1 MVTFWISS
9 NGHADSLG
17 VKKQVGQKWPFPV
30 VKGLKKKKSNRDS
43 NPWTQAL
50 KISSNLIFFLFLED
64 EENDDDD
71 EENPRNVALQLL
83 DTIAIKLPNTE
94 VLPVILNFAT
104 QAAQG

>member
-1 MVTFWISS
+1 MK
-9 NGHADSLG
+9 L
-17 VKKQVGQKWPFPV
+17 
-30 VKGLKKKKSNRDS
+30 LKH
-43 NPWTQAL
+43 
-50 KISSNLIFFLFLED
+50 LIFLFLED

-104 QAAQG
+104 QAAQGNKIKFPNANFY

>member
-1 MVTFWISS
+1 MLSFI
-9 NGHADSLG
+9 
-17 VKKQVGQKWPFPV
+17 
-30 VKGLKKKKSNRDS
+30 
-43 NPWTQAL
+43 
-50 KISSNLIFFLFLED
+50 LED

-104 QAAQG
+104 QAAQGNKTNFPNVNFYQLFRKCCPKKSRAFCSCRNLRRLRLSSY

>member
-1 MVTFWISS
+1 MIRT
-9 NGHADSLG
+9 
-17 VKKQVGQKWPFPV
+17 P
-30 VKGLKKKKSNRDS
+30 GLKLWKFWNI
-43 NPWTQAL
+43 L
-50 KISSNLIFFLFLED
+50 FFLFLED